1 MVQVLLRPWSLF
13 IESLGSYSRCRVSNG
28 VMPCVLGP
36 TSFNL
41 KFWANILISDEHQ
54 NVVVFMMMIFIW
66 VHDDLHL
73 GSSLWMNTWISACVI
88 CFSYEF
94 LGNNQS
100 MGFST
105 YIRKLLSQICLGTG
119 AGKIKW
125 ILHLHAYALRDCW
138 SMYCTNSHALSIS
151 DWAGQICFCFCLFA
165 FHLLYCS

>member
-13 IESLGSYSRCRVSNG
+13 IESLSSYSRCRVSNS
-28 VMPCVLGP
+28 VMPCVLGS

-41 KFWANILISDEHQ
+41 KFWANILITDEHQ
-54 NVVVFMMMIFIW
+54 NVVVFMMIFIW
-66 VHDDLHL
+66 VHHV
-73 GSSLWMNTWISACVI
+73 WMNTWISERVI

-119 AGKIKW
+119 AGEIKW
-125 ILHLHAYALRDCW
+125 ILHLHA
-138 SMYCTNSHALSIS
+138 HALGDCVVHVLYQLPCVVYLWLSRTYLIY
-151 DWAGQICFCFCLFA
+151 FCLFA
-165 FHLLYCS
+165 FHVLYCS